1 MLIRYGGSVKLE
13 SRIRGELLANQRS
26 EITEHLIYRRLS
38 ELTKDKHNSKILKEI
53 SEDELR
59 HYKIWKSYT
68 KEEAEPDGLKL
79 WWYVLISRVFGI
91 TFGLKLMESGEEMA
105 QVTYAEVSKSV
116 RDARKVAEDEEK
128 HEKELLSL
136 IDEERL
142 RYASSI
148 VLGLNDA
155 LVELT
160 GMLAGFTL
168 ALQKISLVATAGL
181 ISGIAASLS
190 MGASSYL
197 SARAE
202 EGEKEPFKAAVY
214 TTIAYL
220 LTVFLLVMPYW
231 ILQNVYMAL
240 ALTVFNAIVVI
251 FVFTFYISVA
261 KGISFKRRFLE
272 MAFISLGVAALSF
285 GIGFVVR
292 VLLNI
297 DV

>member
-1 MLIRYGGSVKLE
+1 
-13 SRIRGELLANQRS
+13 
-26 EITEHLIYRRLS
+26 
-38 ELTKDKHNSKILKEI
+38 
-53 SEDELR
+53 
-59 HYKIWKSYT
+59 
-68 KEEAEPDGLKL
+68 
-79 WWYVLISRVFGI
+79 VLISRVFGI
-91 TFGLKLMESGEEMA
+91 TFGLKLMESREEMA
-105 QVTYAEVSKSV
+105 QVTYGEVSKSV
-116 RDARKVAEDEEK
+116 RDARKVAEDEEE
-128 HEKELLSL
+128 HEKELLCM